1 VAFEIAN
8 VSKETH
14 NKSRHAQSQ
23 DNTEPAEDFLAVNYI
38 EEPRHMI
45 RNKKDGEFVEYGVES
60 PNPTPPELGHSLSEV
75 DHVAFME
82 RRTMH
87 TIQPVN
93 QEMVGLYQG
102 EEHSASIEQP
112 PENVYHTNRYRHDV
126 LDDLPPDYPHQ
137 GNQFTHANGL
147 ATFDPLYNGFIA
159 MFIHQHQF
167 ALSLQGLPTPSTV
180 AQTHDQYAHV
190 NQAPNYRSH
199 TTALQQPAATFSSI
213 IPITNQH
220 SRPGGG
226 SRPQISYASNFRGR
240 TKWHTPG
247 SSSATRP
254 NSTLAFAAIWP
265 VSTRHSDSEKSS
277 SKHLPQRV
285 AF

>member
-1 VAFEIAN
+1 MAFEIAN

-159 MFIHQHQF
+159 NVH
-167 ALSLQGLPTPSTV
+167 PSASICPLLTRF
-180 AQTHDQYAHV
+180 THTE
-190 NQAPNYRSH
+190 YRC
-199 TTALQQPAATFSSI
+199 PD
-213 IPITNQH
+213 
-220 SRPGGG
+220 SR
-226 SRPQISYASNFRGR
+226 SVRSCQ
-240 TKWHTPG
+240 
-247 SSSATRP
+247 SSSELPIAYHRSATTCG
-254 NSTLAFAAIWP
+254 NI
-265 VSTRHSDSEKSS
+265 
-277 SKHLPQRV
+277 Q
-285 AF
+285 